1 MVPIT
6 LWFAMELRDRAAQDR
21 VEGEPGASKRIARA
35 LAPPISLVAA
45 HARKGRCRGELT
57 HISREE
63 LPTLESWLCGRASVS
78 QAATAAM
85 SATLV
90 YVRVIAAS
98 RVLREGA
105 GAGIWVVPTMEAE
118 TSKWRGMCDGGAA
131 LKHHRPPPPS
141 LPLWLGPAATAI

>member
-1 MVPIT
+1 M
-6 LWFAMELRDRAAQDR
+6 
-21 VEGEPGASKRIARA
+21 
-35 LAPPISLVAA
+35 
-45 HARKGRCRGELT
+45 
-57 HISREE
+57 
-63 LPTLESWLCGRASVS
+63 S

-105 GAGIWVVPTMEAE
+105 GAGIWVVPTMEAG

-131 LKHHRPPPPS
+131 LKHHRLPAS
-141 LPLWLGPAATAI
+141 LPPAVARPRGNRYKGGAEVQLLTFPPAR

>member
-105 GAGIWVVPTMEAE
+105 GAGIWVVPTMEAG
-118 TSKWRGMCDGGAA
+118 RRNGAVCA
-131 LKHHRPPPPS
+131 TGVCSPEAPPPPR
-141 LPLWLGPAATAI
+141 LPPSRCGSAPRQPL